1 MQTFEQSTLVPGVR
15 RFHAAEIGSTNTEA
29 LVRAALGETGPLW
42 ITADQQTGG
51 RARSGRSW
59 TSPVGNL
66 AASLLV
72 TLPCGPEVAHHLA
85 LLAGVA
91 LVDAIRDAGVVS
103 EANVPMYVKWPNDV
117 LIGGAKVSGIL
128 AESTSHTPGHLTAVI
143 GFGVNIAGEPDDV
156 DRAVTSLSR
165 HVKPDAIQPTADS
178 LLVHLAQR
186 MQHWLSVWNC
196 GKDFASIRN
205 AWLERSFQSGTV
217 MSVNFGDGR
226 HEGFFAGLDSD
237 GALLLGDERGQRH
250 RITYGDVTIESAHGR
265 EG

>member
-1 MQTFEQSTLVPGVR
+1 MQTFEQSTLIPGVF

-29 LVRAALGETGPLW
+29 LNRASAGATGPLW
-42 ITADQQTGG
+42 ITADRQTGG

-59 TSPVGNL
+59 TSPTGNL
-66 AASLLV
+66 AASMLV

-91 LVDAIRDAGVVS
+91 LIDAIRDSGV
-103 EANVPMYVKWPNDV
+103 APAPGAPMYIKWPNDV

-128 AESTSHTPGHLTAVI
+128 AESTSNTPGTLTAVI
-143 GFGVNIAGEPDDV
+143 GFGVNVAGEPTDV

-165 HVKPDAIQPTADS
+165 HVPAGAAQPAAEI
-178 LLVHLAQR
+178 LLMHIAQR

-196 GKDFASIRN
+196 GKDFACIRD
-205 AWLERSFQSGTV
+205 AWLERSFSPGTV

-226 HEGFFAGLDSD
+226 REGLFAGLDSD
-237 GALLLGDERGQRH
+237 GALLLGDERGHRH
-250 RITYGDVTIESAHGR
+250 RITYGDVTIESAHRR